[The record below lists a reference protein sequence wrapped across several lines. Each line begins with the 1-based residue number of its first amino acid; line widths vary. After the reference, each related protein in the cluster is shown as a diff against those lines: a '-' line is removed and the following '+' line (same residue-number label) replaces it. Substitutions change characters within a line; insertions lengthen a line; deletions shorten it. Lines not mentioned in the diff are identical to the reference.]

1 MTTTETET
9 EYLPHPSHTFTGLPA
24 WSLIGDDADEADS
37 YDMEHA
43 IDGEGE
49 ALSWRIAIHMTDY
62 GDDDCGS
69 NVELDFDKA
78 IVADY
83 RGEQVTHYWG
93 STDEVEAWVKAN
105 APLYLEYWRDDL
117 RSAEDQAVDDAG
129 DRYEQQMNAL
139 DEDPR

>member
-1 MTTTETET
+1 MTTTET

-69 NVELDFDKA
+69 NVELDYDKA

-83 RGEQVTHYWG
+83 RGEQVVHYWG
-93 STDEVEAWVKAN
+93 STDEVEKWLKVH

-117 RSAEDQAVDDAG
+117 RSAEGQEETYAG
-129 DRYEQQMNAL
+129 LRYEQQMNAH